1 IYKTEPQSKIG
12 RRKKN
17 LPHIKVSEQKEYE
30 KEQNQINNDDTEQIN
45 DDLPA
50 VIEETISAASNERVQ
65 EVRSPLPKSQKY
77 TEEEQIILRELL
89 NYTDLPKEVCMR
101 INEELVKVNGS
112 WTNKRVRDYCSPHR
126 ALDF

>member
-1 IYKTEPQSKIG
+1 
-12 RRKKN
+12 
-17 LPHIKVSEQKEYE
+17 
-30 KEQNQINNDDTEQIN
+30 
-45 DDLPA
+45 

-77 TEEEQIILRELL
+77 TEEEQIILQELL

-112 WTNKRVRDYCSPHR
+112 WTNKR
-126 ALDF
+126 